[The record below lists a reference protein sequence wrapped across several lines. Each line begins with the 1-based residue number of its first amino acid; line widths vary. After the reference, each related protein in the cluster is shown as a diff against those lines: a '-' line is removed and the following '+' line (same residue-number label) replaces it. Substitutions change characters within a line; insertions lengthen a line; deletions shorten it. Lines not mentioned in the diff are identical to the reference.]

1 MFKLIA
7 IALALF
13 YCISANAGC
22 GRDVFECR
30 VYQGDEITLVPCEI
44 KICASANDS
53 TIYWELQDGTEIYD
67 HAEQGFNEVT
77 INKEAAQRLPSDILK
92 DPVTCYS
99 ALGKAMI
106 ICADDVSL

>member
-1 MFKLIA
+1 MFKLMA
-7 IALALF
+7 IALGLF
-13 YCISANAGC
+13 YSILANAGC
-22 GRDVFECR
+22 ARDEFECR
-30 VYQGDEITLVPCEI
+30 VYQGDEVKLMPCEI

-53 TIYWELQDGTEIYD
+53 TIYWELQDGTKIYD

-77 INKEAAQRLPSDILK
+77 INKEAAQQLPDILK

-99 ALGKAMI
+99 ALGKAMV

>member
-1 MFKLIA
+1 MA

-13 YCISANAGC
+13 YSILANAGC

-30 VYQGDEITLVPCEI
+30 VYQGDEVKLMPCEI

-53 TIYWELQDGTEIYD
+53 TIYWELQDGTKIYD
-67 HAEQGFNEVT
+67 HAEQGLNEVT
-77 INKEAAQRLPSDILK
+77 INTEAAQRLPYDILK
-92 DPVTCYS
+92 DQTTCYS
-99 ALGKAMI
+99 ALGEPLI

>member
-1 MFKLIA
+1 MFKLIV
-7 IALALF
+7 ITLALL
-13 YCISANAGC
+13 YSISANAGC
-22 GRDVFECR
+22 GRDVFECQ
-30 VYQGDEITLVPCEI
+30 VYQGDEQTLVPCEI

-53 TIYWELQDGTEIYD
+53 TTYWALQDGTKIYD

-77 INKEAAQRLPSDILK
+77 INKQAAQRLPSDILK
-92 DPVTCYS
+92 EPVTCYS